1 MQIPKDKIL
10 ELLRE
15 RGDQEKAQQ
24 ADQELPPTV
33 DTEQHGDLLSKYG
46 IDVADLAGE
55 LPGGIGDK
63 LGL

>member
-1 MQIPKDKIL
+1 MGADL
-10 ELLRE
+10 GSRLRGGSASCSQTLA
-15 RGDQEKAQQ
+15 RAFPRP
-24 ADQELPPTV
+24 PPTV

-46 IDVADLAGE
+46 IDIGDLAGK